1 MENLLRCGVQ
11 RLLEE
16 FWETIGKY
24 QFARDIRFPDDARN
38 SKTMSDM
45 TKIYGVK
52 KLILHLDLKEFLI
65 QNFIILFI
73 FMILINY
80 SIKLSLLSNQLP
92 SHAIFINLCLLII
105 PLRTKLSTS
114 VRNNLSLKIP
124 ANQLTSKTS
133 LWFCYELH
141 RNIQTLLRMPLLI
154 RGEVRFHVHCYNLLP
169 CCCYVYNCSHSNR
182 VIKWIGIEIDSPHR
196 SQEYSWKGSANNKP

>member
-45 TKIYGVK
+45 KEIYGGK
-52 KLILHLDLKEFLI
+52 KLILHLDLKEFFI

-73 FMILINY
+73 FMI
-80 SIKLSLLSNQLP
+80 
-92 SHAIFINLCLLII
+92 I
-105 PLRTKLSTS
+105 P
-114 VRNNLSLKIP
+114 
-124 ANQLTSKTS
+124 
-133 LWFCYELH
+133 
-141 RNIQTLLRMPLLI
+141 
-154 RGEVRFHVHCYNLLP
+154 
-169 CCCYVYNCSHSNR
+169 
-182 VIKWIGIEIDSPHR
+182 
-196 SQEYSWKGSANNKP
+196 

>member
-24 QFARDIRFPDDARN
+24 QFARNIRFPDDARN
-38 SKTMSDM
+38 SKTMLDM
-45 TKIYGVK
+45 TEIYGVK
-52 KLILHLDLKEFLI
+52 KLILHLDLKEFFI

-80 SIKLSLLSNQLP
+80 CIKLSLLSNQLP
-92 SHAIFINLCLLII
+92 SHAIFINLCLMII

-114 VRNNLSLKIP
+114 VRNNLPLKIP
-124 ANQLTSKTS
+124 AKQLTSKTS

-141 RNIQTLLRMPLLI
+141 RNI
-154 RGEVRFHVHCYNLLP
+154 
-169 CCCYVYNCSHSNR
+169 
-182 VIKWIGIEIDSPHR
+182 
-196 SQEYSWKGSANNKP
+196 